1 MERERQME
9 KGYVHVGEVKGDGGK
24 EGERGRERERNGS
37 SSNMYRPYI
46 NHNTSFS
53 GSECVPV
60 TMTSL

>member
-1 MERERQME
+1 MEGKRE
-9 KGYVHVGEVKGDGGK
+9 G
-24 EGERGRERERNGS
+24 EGERVKEDGS